1 MMQSTILPPP
11 EPLGAEDAT
20 TELHSEVSST
30 GRNNNY
36 PSVSS
41 SVVPGGTL
49 TLVPV
54 STSTN
59 NNNERHVKRRV
70 SSMNCNNNS
79 SKRNRSFGDISS
91 LVEVMNQNTR
101 AILRRPFAEV
111 QRDYEASMLALERAK
126 EGNDDSRV
134 MFYELAVRNLF
145 KELQAMDA

>member
-20 TELHSEVSST
+20 TELCSEVSST
-30 GRNNNY
+30 MRNNNHLL
-36 PSVSS
+36 VNS

-59 NNNERHVKRRV
+59 NNNERHVKHRV

-101 AILRRPFAEV
+101 AIL
-111 QRDYEASMLALERAK
+111 
-126 EGNDDSRV
+126 
-134 MFYELAVRNLF
+134 
-145 KELQAMDA
+145 